1 MAVLGSTFPNSDIQK
16 GSFLNTA
23 GATTGDYFALV
34 DEVVASAN
42 DADYIRGPSGAAATG
57 GTQVYDAG
65 ITNMPTDFVDMTSLS
80 YNIRYRQFSRVDDT
94 LGLTL
99 LVESSGGT
107 AYTNTVTIAGITTTA
122 FTSSGVTAFTLTS
135 AGLAATKADWDAA
148 VLVVGQT
155 YTASMG
161 NDNAYV
167 AISAIEITGVYDA
180 ASTVTRTATGSG
192 TGSSSATGIIPKVRT
207 ASASGTGTSSASRV
221 VSKLRTASASGAGT
235 SSANRLVTRV
245 RTSSA
250 SGTGTSSVNR
260 LVTRIR
266 TASASGVGSSD
277 ARIPLKSTVS
287 SSGLGSSSCI
297 RVVVRERTASATGL
311 SSSSIVYLRFLV
323 RTTQAFADGTSF
335 ALGARASVRS
345 ASSAGFGTVE
355 KALWANAGKPI
366 SGFIVIRQKNSVGF
380 SKNDPRDQRMFF
392 KRQ

>member
-1 MAVLGSTFPNSDIQK
+1 MAILGSTFPNSDIQK

-42 DADYIRGPSGAAATG
+42 DADYIRGPAGAAATG

-65 ITNMPTDFVDMTSLS
+65 LTNMPTDFVDMTSLS
-80 YNIRYRQFSRVDDT
+80 YNIRYRQFNRVDDT
-94 LGLTL
+94 LGLTF

-148 VLVVGQT
+148 VISIAQT
-155 YTASMG
+155 YTVSMG
-161 NDNAYV
+161 TDNAYV

-192 TGSSSATGIIPKVRT
+192 TGSSSATGIIPKLRT

-221 VSKLRTASASGAGT
+221 ISKLRTASASGAGT
-235 SSANRLVTRV
+235 SSANSLVTRL

-250 SGTGTSSVNR
+250 SGAGTSSANS

-277 ARIPLKSTVS
+277 ARVVIRRTASA
-287 SSGLGSSSCI
+287 SGLGSSTATGVKGQIVGPTFGTGIGSSNAL
-297 RVVVRERTASATGL
+297 VLVTSVRTASASGL
-311 SSSSIVYLRFLV
+311 
-323 RTTQAFADGTSF
+323 
-335 ALGARASVRS
+335 
-345 ASSAGFGTVE
+345 ASSVVVSGRVIARTGFSGAYAPE
-355 KALWANAGKPI
+355 GQALWVNGGRSLMEEVRMPPFWVDKQPRI
-366 SGFIVIRQKNSVGF
+366 IRRRF
-380 SKNDPRDQRMFF
+380 
-392 KRQ
+392 

>member
-1 MAVLGSTFPNSDIQK
+1 MAILGSTFPNSDIQK

-42 DADYIRGPSGAAATG
+42 DADYIRGPAGASATG

-65 ITNMPTDFVDMTSLS
+65 LTNMPTDFVDMTSLS
-80 YNIRYRQFSRVDDT
+80 YNIRYRQFNRVDDT
-94 LGLTL
+94 LGLTF

-135 AGLAATKADWDAA
+135 AGLAATKTDWDAA

-192 TGSSSATGIIPKVRT
+192 TGSSSATGIIPKLRT

-221 VSKLRTASASGAGT
+221 ISKLRTASASGTGT
-235 SSANRLVTRV
+235 SSANRLVTRA

-250 SGTGTSSVNR
+250 SGTGTSSANS

-277 ARIPLKSTVS
+277 ARVVIRRTASA
-287 SSGLGSSSCI
+287 SGLGSSTATGVKGQIVGPTFGTGIGSSNAL
-297 RVVVRERTASATGL
+297 VLVTSVRTASASGL
-311 SSSSIVYLRFLV
+311 
-323 RTTQAFADGTSF
+323 
-335 ALGARASVRS
+335 
-345 ASSAGFGTVE
+345 ASSVVVSGRVIARTAFSGAYAPEGQ
-355 KALWANAGKPI
+355 ALWVNGGKSLMEEVRMPPFWVDKQPRI
-366 SGFIVIRQKNSVGF
+366 IRRRF
-380 SKNDPRDQRMFF
+380 
-392 KRQ
+392 